1 MILEFLFDNL
11 VWYLDEYKEYIGML
25 VVGYFVLLVMLDA
38 LFEFLGIEEDFLE
51 NEAIYKQLDTL
62 PKAKLI
68 SESLDWCIQRFGPS
82 QKGAFPQLEISYYPH
97 RKRNGV
103 YYSGQNKI
111 VVYVPNHEHPL
122 QLIDT
127 VIHEYQHYLE
137 IHSHYLSKAYDDYLE
152 ETGYWDNPFEI
163 SAREFAKKHRVEAAM
178 EICKL
183 VKA

>member
-1 MILEFLFDNL
+1 MIAFLFDNL
-11 VWYLDEYKEYIGML
+11 VWYLDEFLEYIGML
-25 VVGYFVLLVMLDA
+25 VVGLFVFFVILDSLV
-38 LFEFLGIEEDFLE
+38 EFLDIDEDFLE
-51 NEAIYKQLDTL
+51 NEAVYKQLDTL

-68 SESLDWCIQRFGPS
+68 RESLDWCIQRFGLS
-82 QKGAFPQLEISYYPH
+82 QKGVFPQLEISYYPH
-97 RKRNGV
+97 KKRSGI
-103 YYSGQNKI
+103 YCSGQNKI

-122 QLIDT
+122 ELIDT

-137 IHSHYLSKAYDDYLE
+137 IHDHHMAKAYDAYLE
-152 ETGYWDNPFEI
+152 EKGYWDNPFEI